1 MSTATQPDLFG
12 TPPPPALPEGMRYAV
27 DVVPLEMQR
36 ELLERLPE
44 LPLKAFDFHGFL
56 GKRRVVSFGWKYDF
70 GEEKLHRIDDMP
82 DWLLPAR
89 ELAAE
94 FAGLEPAQLQQ
105 VLVTEYGPGAG
116 IGWHRDKAVFGEVV
130 GLSLGAPCTFRLRR
144 RAGNTWERVSLEA
157 AAGSAYLLA
166 GAARSEWEHSIPP
179 VERLRY
185 SLTFRNIRGG

>member
-1 MSTATQPDLFG
+1 
-12 TPPPPALPEGMRYAV
+12 MRYGG
-27 DVVPLEMQR
+27 DVVSAELQR
-36 ELLERLPE
+36 GLLAKLPE

-157 AAGSAYLLA
+157 APGSAYLLA
-166 GAARSEWEHSIPP
+166 GEARSEWEHSIPP
-179 VERLRY
+179 VELLRY